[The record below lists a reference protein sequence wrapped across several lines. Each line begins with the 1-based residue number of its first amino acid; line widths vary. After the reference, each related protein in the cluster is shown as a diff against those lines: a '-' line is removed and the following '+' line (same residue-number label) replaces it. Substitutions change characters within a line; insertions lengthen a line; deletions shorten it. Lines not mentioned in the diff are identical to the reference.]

1 MVKTIKYN
9 LVNFKH
15 IRNCLSQD
23 AAKIFM
29 HAMILSRMSY
39 CITCWGQ
46 AGESTLRP
54 LESLYKQTLKTLDKK
69 PIRYHHCRI
78 LEKHELLSFEN
89 FRLFINLCMVYKILN
104 GLAPQSLCVFVHAR
118 SSNSIRSTRIS
129 SIRDCTIP
137 FRRTVAGQSAF
148 SVRATNQWN
157 TLPDAVR
164 GSSSL
169 RVFKSN
175 LKNLLKAAQLCN
187 H

>member
-1 MVKTIKYN
+1 
-9 LVNFKH
+9 
-15 IRNCLSQD
+15 
-23 AAKIFM
+23 M

-46 AGESTLRP
+46 AGESTLRH

-89 FRLFINLCMVYKILN
+89 FRLFANLCMVYKILN
-104 GLAPQSLCVFVHAR
+104 GLTPQPLCAFVHAR